1 MEKKNKI
8 LVTGG
13 AGFIGSHLVD
23 ALIEKGFDV
32 VVVDNL
38 STGRKEYL
46 HPAFFKRGGVNP
58 KADFHKL
65 DIRDLEKIKPL
76 FKGIDYVFHLAAQPR
91 IQPSIINPVESHS
104 NNVVGT
110 LNVLIASRDA
120 KVKKF
125 IYSASS
131 SVYGDQKELPL
142 REDMIPKPKSPYSL
156 FKLIGEHYCNL
167 FNHLYGL
174 PTVCLRYFNVYGP
187 RQSCEG
193 AYATVIGIF
202 LRQAKNGKPL
212 TIVGD
217 GEQTRDFTYI
227 KDIVRANILA
237 MESNKVDKG
246 EVINI
251 GTGKNYSVNRIASL
265 ISKKVVH
272 ISSRQAEVRDTL
284 ADNTKAKKLLGWQ
297 PTIDI
302 EEGLRELKK

>member
-1 MEKKNKI
+1 MRKTKV

-23 ALIEKGFDV
+23 ALIERGFDV
-32 VVVDNL
+32 IVIDNL
-38 STGRKEYL
+38 STGKKENL
-46 HPAFFKRGGVNP
+46 NP
-58 KADFHKL
+58 KAKFYKA

-76 FKGIDYVFHLAAQPR
+76 FKKVSYVFHLAAQPR
-91 IQPSIINPVESHS
+91 IQPSIINPAESHS

-110 LNVLIASRDA
+110 LNVLIAARDA

-131 SVYGDQKELPL
+131 SAYGDQEKLPL
-142 REDMIPKPKSPYSL
+142 REDMSPRPKSPYSL
-156 FKLIGEHYCNL
+156 FKLIGEQYCKL
-167 FNHLYGL
+167 FTEIYDL

-202 LRQAKNGKPL
+202 LRQAKAGEPL

-217 GEQTRDFTYI
+217 GNQTRDFTNVMDVV
-227 KDIVRANILA
+227 KANILA
-237 MESNKVDKG
+237 MESSRVGQG

-251 GTGKNYSVNRIASL
+251 GTGKNYTINKIASL
-265 ISKKVVH
+265 ISKESIH
-272 ISSRQAEVRDTL
+272 TPPRLAEIRDTL
-284 ADNTKAKKLLGWQ
+284 ADNSKAKEFLEWQ
-297 PTIDI
+297 PTIEIEQGI
-302 EEGLRELKK
+302 EELKRWLRI